1 MRSLANPLGY
11 GLLALAACS
20 GERPPSPATGVAPR
34 VLEMAELAAAVKQNL
49 GRGTL
54 VNVWATW

>member
-1 MRSLANPLGY
+1 MAAAPMTVALLGLGLANGCGEQAPESV
-11 GLLALAACS
+11 AA
-20 GERPPSPATGVAPR
+20 VAPLA
-34 VLEMAELAAAVKQNL
+34 VDVQQLAAAVKQNL